1 LTTQAS
7 DIIPGKT
14 FRWHGR
20 TDTFCLPSGLDD
32 YPRAPIL
39 TEQEAHLDLQMWMI
53 VSTRTL
59 SRVATVL
66 GKTDDAAHY
75 KDLSESFKTVL
86 RDNFWD
92 ESRQI
97 YDEFYI
103 DKDG

>member
-1 LTTQAS
+1 
-7 DIIPGKT
+7 
-14 FRWHGR
+14 
-20 TDTFCLPSGLDD
+20 
-32 YPRAPIL
+32 
-39 TEQEAHLDLQMWMI
+39 MWMI